1 MSSLNLKRFCSTK
14 HTGSPGSPSGP
25 GRVNSYWFTIGRMR
39 WRSTNWSWSF
49 GSTGT
54 ARTVG
59 MAPGILARL
68 VSQENLELVRRM
80 TDAFLAGN
88 GPAALALMH
97 PDVEFEANARP
108 DAGVW
113 RGPDGVRR
121 AIAEWIGTWDDYSLE
136 IRDYAEIPDG
146 RVLVLW
152 TERGRGKGSG
162 IPIEHDGGY
171 VVTLR
176 DGEIA
181 RIHMYNDAGEA
192 LASVGR

>member
-1 MSSLNLKRFCSTK
+1 MAVI
-14 HTGSPGSPSGP
+14 GP
-25 GRVNSYWFTIGRMR
+25 GELAV
-39 WRSTNWSWSF
+39 
-49 GSTGT
+49 
-54 ARTVG
+54 
-59 MAPGILARL
+59 ILGG
-68 VSQENLELVRRM
+68 VMSHENLELVRRM
-80 TDAFLAGN
+80 TDAFLAGD

-136 IRDYAEIPDG
+136 IRDYVEIPDG

-176 DGEIA
+176 EGEIA

-192 LASVGR
+192 LAAVGLPE

>member
-1 MSSLNLKRFCSTK
+1 M
-14 HTGSPGSPSGP
+14 
-25 GRVNSYWFTIGRMR
+25 
-39 WRSTNWSWSF
+39 
-49 GSTGT
+49 
-54 ARTVG
+54 
-59 MAPGILARL
+59 
-68 VSQENLELVRRM
+68 QENLELVRRM
-80 TDAFLAGN
+80 TDAFLAGD

-136 IRDYAEIPDG
+136 IRDYVEIPDG

-176 DGEIA
+176 ERRDRAYPHVQRRG
-181 RIHMYNDAGEA
+181 GGPG
-192 LASVGR
+192 VGRALIGLRTCVMRPGRLELPRSKRTTRPSTLRVYQFRHRRVREPSIEPGPGLPVRGDPPNTRVRITQ